1 MTSDIIKPSDP
12 LIGTEIG
19 EYRITGILGRGGMG
33 VVYAADDTALG
44 IPVALKMI
52 DPALARDASF
62 VRRFQAEARAMARL
76 PSPHIVRVMAMRQTE
91 VGVFIVMEYVD
102 GGTLHDRMQH
112 GPMPWTEVWPYVRE
126 VLLAL
131 EKAHQ
136 VGVIHRDIKPRNIML
151 TADGTVKVT
160 DFGLAKVVAE
170 EAGATVTQGVAGTL
184 LYMSP
189 EQVRAAS
196 DMDTRADL
204 FSLGLMLYEML
215 AGRLPF
221 DRDAGEFAVM
231 RAIAEEPFPPPTKFE
246 SSIPAPV
253 ARAVMKALEKD
264 RDKRYANPTEMRE
277 ALQQL
282 ANTPAATVKTRTTGS
297 GLWRMAAMVL
307 VAIVLVVALA
317 GVILKFVL
325 PGDDPDPV
333 IVEQVDPDTFDDSD
347 AQDVLTQTDNPTDGD
362 GSDSQTLPDA
372 SRPNGPNGS
381 SADPNPPPPPSPGT
395 LAVTSTSGIEYTVNG
410 RRIDDTVVLS
420 AGTHTVTC
428 TAGGYTAHTRVRI
441 SSGQTQ
447 QVACHAQQTVNI
459 SVSFEDGPSA
469 WLTVLHNGRNAGQT
483 PTRLTLEPGRHVIA
497 LQQRDNYEILTGE
510 QVIEVRPSFEP
521 LQPIRLPF
529 RARAQS

>member
-1 MTSDIIKPSDP
+1 MTSDILKPTDP

-52 DPALARDASF
+52 DPALARDATF

-76 PSPHIVRVMAMRQTE
+76 PSPNIVRVMAMRQTD

-102 GGTLHDRMQH
+102 GGTLHDRMQR
-112 GPMPWTEVWPYVRE
+112 GPMPWSETWPYVRE

-136 VGVIHRDIKPRNIML
+136 AGVIHRDIKPRNIML
-151 TADGTVKVT
+151 TAEGTVKVT
-160 DFGLAKVVAE
+160 DFGLAKVVTDE
-170 EAGATVTQGVAGTL
+170 PGVTVTQGVAGTL

-189 EQVRAAS
+189 EQIRADA
-196 DMDTRADL
+196 DLDTRADL

-246 SSIPAPV
+246 RSIPAPV

-264 RDKRYANPTEMRE
+264 RNKRYANPTQMRE
-277 ALQQL
+277 ALELL
-282 ANTPAATVKTRTTGS
+282 AHTPEENKKSKDRSTGVGRSVIFAA
-297 GLWRMAAMVL
+297 
-307 VAIVLVVALA
+307 VAVALVVVVA
-317 GVILKFVL
+317 GIILMF
-325 PGDDPDPV
+325 
-333 IVEQVDPDTFDDSD
+333 
-347 AQDVLTQTDNPTDGD
+347 
-362 GSDSQTLPDA
+362 TLPDDA
-372 SRPNGPNGS
+372 PATDIGVQQVEAGTPEIIDDTPESLLVDNAETTDESEIIPGNTEPEQRQAEPT
-381 SADPNPPPPPSPGT
+381 PPPPAPGT
-395 LAVTSTSGIEYTVNG
+395 LSVTPAPGVNYSVGG
-410 RRIDDTVVLS
+410 RRIDGSLGLPV
-420 AGTHTVTC
+420 GTHTVTC
-428 TAGGYTAHTRVRI
+428 ETGGHTAQTRVRI

-447 QVACHAQQTVNI
+447 EVACYARQTVNI

-469 WLTVLHNGRNAGQT
+469 WLHVLLNGRNTGQMT
-483 PTRLTLEPGRHVIA
+483 PTRLTLEPGRHMISV
-497 LQQRDNYEILTGE
+497 QREGYEILTSE
-510 QVIEVRPSFEP
+510 RVIEVRPAFEP
-521 LQPIRLPF
+521 LEPIPLSF
-529 RARAQS
+529 RARPL